1 MVFFLTAEE
10 SDGELHVRH
19 GEGLQRGHVLPQTGT
34 HATTPQNYL
43 KRQSH
48 EISCTREKLSH
59 IVPVRNKI
67 GFKGIIYT
75 CTFLKI
81 TMIIN

>member
-1 MVFFLTAEE
+1 MYFIFTAEKP
-10 SDGELHVRH
+10 DGELHVRH

-43 KRQSH
+43 KRQGH

-59 IVPVRNKI
+59 FAPVRNKI
-67 GFKGIIYT
+67 
-75 CTFLKI
+75 L
-81 TMIIN
+81 